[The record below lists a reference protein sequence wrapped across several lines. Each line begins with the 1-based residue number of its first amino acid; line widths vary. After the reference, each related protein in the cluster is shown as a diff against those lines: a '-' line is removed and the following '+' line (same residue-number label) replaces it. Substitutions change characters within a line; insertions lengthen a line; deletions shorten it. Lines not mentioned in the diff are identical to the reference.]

1 MQPCCAPKLSL
12 DNVRSLMTQLQS
24 NAPKDDFLYGD
35 WSEELADGYASEME
49 RTLLELDYEESQE
62 THSKTEDTLAV

>member
-1 MQPCCAPKLSL
+1 
-12 DNVRSLMTQLQS
+12 MTQLQS
-24 NAPKDDFLYGD
+24 NVPKDDFLYGD